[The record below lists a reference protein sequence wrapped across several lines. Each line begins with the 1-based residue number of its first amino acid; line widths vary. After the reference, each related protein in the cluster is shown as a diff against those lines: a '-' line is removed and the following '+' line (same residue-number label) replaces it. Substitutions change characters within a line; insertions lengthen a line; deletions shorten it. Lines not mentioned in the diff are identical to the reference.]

1 MFLWVVNQVIF
12 HYCYD
17 FKHGHMSYIILHS
30 YICNLATATELRPSF
45 REHRQNTGSL
55 FAYLWQP
62 ICKPKEGRVIPTVTT
77 QVRPF
82 SPPSCT
88 SNIMSVIIIVIII
101 TKCLRRT
108 LFVERHQNPPLLRQN
123 ATDQRAQG
131 HRPGK
136 HNITHVLLVMV
147 TEWQITMSTI
157 M

>member
-1 MFLWVVNQVIF
+1 
-12 HYCYD
+12 
-17 FKHGHMSYIILHS
+17 MSYIILHS
-30 YICNLATATELRPSF
+30 YICNLVTATELRPSF

-108 LFVERHQNPPLLRQN
+108 LWKDIRIHRCSDRTPHIRGHKV
-123 ATDQRAQG
+123 TDQE
-131 HRPGK
+131 
-136 HNITHVLLVMV
+136 NTILLMFY
-147 TEWQITMSTI
+147 
-157 M
+157 